1 MVLHLDLT
9 YAMDCWKKWFV
20 HFKAG
25 TCQLFLIDW
34 PNGFVTIHVK
44 IDGSISDEKSDYEL
58 DWVSYIVSLAK
69 TGCKKVGA
77 FIPSMKFLSSKV
89 GLSLSK
95 YVIQSCLK
103 YCLLV

>member
-1 MVLHLDLT
+1 
-9 YAMDCWKKWFV
+9 MDCCKKWFV
-20 HFKAG
+20 HFKTG
-25 TCQLFLIDW
+25 TCQLVLIDW

-44 IDGSISDEKSDYEL
+44 IDGSVSDEKSDYEL

-89 GLSLSK
+89 GLYLSK